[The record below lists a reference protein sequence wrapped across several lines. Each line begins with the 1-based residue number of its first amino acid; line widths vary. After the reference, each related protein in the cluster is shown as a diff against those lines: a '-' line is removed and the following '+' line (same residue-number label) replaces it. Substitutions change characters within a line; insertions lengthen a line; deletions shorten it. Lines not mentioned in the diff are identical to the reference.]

1 MHSCIEKLESEW
13 QVSETLGISKSHYQE
28 SYQILSHTSDEF
40 NNNMSE
46 LHILNNIHL
55 LLWILQINIH
65 SKMYVL
71 LFAGFYLFKKEYC
84 IDINVSFL
92 MLFKP
97 MTATWPYFTVTT
109 VMDTLWCGTID
120 NLTCQ
125 ANSKSKPQKEKRI
138 LPYLLGPMC

>member
-1 MHSCIEKLESEW
+1 
-13 QVSETLGISKSHYQE
+13 
-28 SYQILSHTSDEF
+28 
-40 NNNMSE
+40 
-46 LHILNNIHL
+46 
-55 LLWILQINIH
+55 
-65 SKMYVL
+65 MYVL

-125 ANSKSKPQKEKRI
+125 ANSKSKPQKEERI